1 MCTFGAKSA
10 LRSLCVVAAITAL
23 LFARACFWRLYATMR
38 AVSRSSVLQNSS
50 SIHHCAGEAVNR
62 AMQ

>member
-1 MCTFGAKSA
+1 
-10 LRSLCVVAAITAL
+10 
-23 LFARACFWRLYATMR
+23 MR